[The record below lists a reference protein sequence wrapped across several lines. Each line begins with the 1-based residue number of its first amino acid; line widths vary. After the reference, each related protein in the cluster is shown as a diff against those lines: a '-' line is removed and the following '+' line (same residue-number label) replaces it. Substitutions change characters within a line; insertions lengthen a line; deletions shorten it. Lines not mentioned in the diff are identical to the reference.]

1 MRNGSSYSGGRY
13 CALFFA
19 LSLVSKGHKVT
30 ILTNRKPIF
39 LSDFKD
45 YKELRKIRF
54 NLNLNNFDFPCEH
67 YDSVIVFPDLN
78 PFSSIYEKAVL
89 ISNRNNSS
97 LILHSFETP
106 HTKFRNSIA
115 FRCPVPK

>member
-1 MRNGSSYSGGRY
+1 MSSYLIIMRNGSSYSGGRY
-13 CALFFA
+13 NALIFA

-78 PFSSIYEKAVL
+78 PFLVFMKKQYL
-89 ISNRNNSS
+89 F
-97 LILHSFETP
+97 LTET
-106 HTKFRNSIA
+106 IQ
-115 FRCPVPK
+115 V